1 MKLEYGAGSADWQEG
16 INYERLRRD
25 RLARTQAALKEAG
38 LAAALLMRTENI
50 RYATGLRGPFFAPQ
64 LRYALVFAEHS
75 PIMYELGNLRE
86 RQQAQA
92 PWIPAENWRFAYCGL
107 NGIGG
112 LEATRREAQRFAEGI
127 VRDLRERGVA
137 GDRVGTDGMDEASRQ
152 ALVEQGVQLTGAM
165 PAMLKARRIK
175 TPDEVNCIRLASAI
189 ACVGYQRLC
198 EVLKP
203 WTRERD
209 VGAAAYEAMI
219 RAGAEAV
226 SGAVKSG
233 PKTFDIDHNGNTDR
247 MIEAGDL
254 VYLNLCHTTFN
265 GYKVCVY
272 RNFIVGRAPN
282 ARERDWYRR
291 CYERVYA
298 VIGEIKPGATT
309 ADAARH
315 LLPASTWGY
324 QAEQELIIAEFGHGF
339 GMTYEEPVISRVF
352 SFDYP
357 QTFEPGMVIA
367 VECREGERGYG
378 GVRLEEMVLVTEDG
392 YEVLTTWPSEELIQ
406 TGTLVGA

>member
-1 MKLEYGAGSADWQEG
+1 MKLEFGAGAADWQEG
-16 INYERLRRD
+16 IDYGRLRRD

-38 LAAALLMRTENI
+38 LAAALLTRTENI

-64 LRYALVFAEHS
+64 LRYALVFAEHA
-75 PIMYELGNLRE
+75 PVMYELGNLRE

-92 PWIPAENWRFAYCGL
+92 PWIPAENWRFAYCAL

-112 LEATRREAQRFAEGI
+112 LEATRREAQRFAEAI
-127 VRDLRERGVA
+127 VRDLCERGVA
-137 GDRVGTDGMDEASRQ
+137 GERIGADGVDEASRQ
-152 ALVEQGVQLTGAM
+152 ALVEQGVTLAGAM
-165 PAMLKARRIK
+165 PAMLKARRLK
-175 TPDEVNCIRLASAI
+175 TPDEVNCIRLACAISSA
-189 ACVGYQRLC
+189 GYARLC
-198 EVLKP
+198 ETLKP
-203 WTRERD
+203 WVRERD
-209 VGAAAYEAMI
+209 VGAAVYEAMI
-219 RAGAEAV
+219 RAGAEAP
-226 SGAVKSG
+226 SGTLKSG

-247 MIEAGDL
+247 MIESGDL
-254 VYLNLCHTTFN
+254 VYMNLCQTTFN
-265 GYKVCVY
+265 GYKVCIY

-298 VIGEIKPGATT
+298 VMSEIRPGNTT

-315 LLPASTWGY
+315 LLPATTWGY
-324 QAEQELIIAEFGHGF
+324 QAEQELLIAEFGHGF

-357 QTFEPGMVIA
+357 QAFEPGMVIA

-378 GVRLEEMVLVTEDG
+378 GVRLEEMVLVTEEG
-392 YEVLTTWPSEELIQ
+392 YERLTTWPSEELIQ
-406 TGTLVGA
+406 SGALVGA